1 MGRRGKEGGRE
12 GEGGGGEGEGGRKGG
27 GGREEGRGKEG
38 GGGSGIEWKLQRKEE
53 GGKEGGGEKLDKER
67 GIEEVKIERIID
79 SLASLTSREC
89 TSDVT
94 FVTEKIKKNTIN
106 SLNF

>member
-1 MGRRGKEGGRE
+1 MEATEEGGR
-12 GEGGGGEGEGGRKGG
+12 GKGG
-27 GGREEGRGKEG
+27 GR
-38 GGGSGIEWKLQRKEE
+38 WKI
-53 GGKEGGGEKLDKER
+53 DKER

-94 FVTEKIKKNTIN
+94 FVTDKIKKNTIN